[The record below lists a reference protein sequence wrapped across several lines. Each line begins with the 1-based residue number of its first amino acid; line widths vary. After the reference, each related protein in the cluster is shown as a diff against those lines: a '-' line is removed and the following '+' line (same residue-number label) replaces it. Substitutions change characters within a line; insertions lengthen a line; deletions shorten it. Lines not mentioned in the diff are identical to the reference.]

1 MIIDILLI
9 IIAITIPIL
18 FYLIL
23 KKKLTGYRCINNKC
37 IYTNNNSQFR
47 TLEKCKEQCENTN
60 NKLTKSVNEKKDKP
74 IKQKIIKKKT
84 RPKPPKEIIIKHK
97 QYRCDESNCTCSEAD
112 SNWVGPVYNHQSICE
127 LNCANC
133 HNNLTNS
140 YAIKPST
147 YYSAFPNVPY
157 SYPYSYPYL
166 TDPYDEDPYLRYPYG
181 LEPPPVFR
189 PSLCSDRR

>member
-1 MIIDILLI
+1 MIIDIFLI

-23 KKKLTGYRCINNKC
+23 KQKLSGYRCINNKC
-37 IYTNNNSQFR
+37 VFTNNNSQFK
-47 TLEKCKEQCENTN
+47 TLEKCKEQCEITN
-60 NKLTKSVNEKKDKP
+60 NKLTKSVNEKEDKLIAP
-74 IKQKIIKKKT
+74 KEKITKKKT
-84 RPKPPKEIIIKHK
+84 KPKPPKEIIIKPK

-112 SNWVGPVYNHQSICE
+112 NNWLGPVYNHKSVCE
-127 LNCANC
+127 LNCSNC
-133 HNNLTNS
+133 HNNLINN

-157 SYPYSYPYL
+157 PYPYL
-166 TDPYDEDPYLRYPYG
+166 TNPIDEDPYLRYPYG

-189 PSLCSDRR
+189 PALCRDRR